1 MATPQK
7 SGSIL
12 IVDDHHDILIAAKL
26 FLKRYFAHI
35 EITTDPE
42 RIPSILANQ
51 QFDVVLLDMNFTKDI
66 SSGKEGFDW
75 LQRIQNMDAT
85 LPIVMMTAYGDIQ
98 LAIKAMKMGATDFVL
113 KPWENEAFLKTLKDA
128 IQKQKSESANPTEN
142 YQRKFPNIIGK
153 SEPMLAVF
161 NVIDKIAATDANIL
175 VLGENGTGKELIARA
190 IHEHSDRA
198 QAPFVSVDLGSI
210 SASLFESELFGNKK
224 GAFTDAREDRV
235 GRFELAQG
243 GTLFLDEIGNLSP
256 HLQSKLLTALQSRKI
271 VRVGSTKE
279 IPIDIRLVC
288 ATNMALYDM
297 ISKKEFRQDLLYRI
311 NTIEIDLPPLRERK
325 GDILLLADYYLEQ
338 YSKKYQKNMEG
349 FHKDAYAALKSYS
362 WPGNIRELQHTI
374 ERAVIMSGTP
384 MLSTYDFQ
392 LKKQTSNRAILDD
405 SWDDTSTLHD
415 IEKQHIKKVMTTHD
429 GNISSAAEQLG
440 ITRASLYRRLKKYG
454 L

>member
-12 IVDDHHDILIAAKL
+12 IVDDHHDILVAAKL

-35 EITTDPE
+35 EITTNPE
-42 RIPSILANQ
+42 KIPSILAQ
-51 QFDVVLLDMNFTKDI
+51 HSFDVLLLDMNFTKDI

-75 LQRIQNMDAT
+75 LQRVKNMEAT
-85 LPIVMMTAYGDIQ
+85 LPVVMMTAYGDIQ

-128 IQKQKSESANPTEN
+128 IQKQKSEPIFSSTNN
-142 YQRKFPNIIGK
+142 YQQKFPEIIGE
-153 SEPMLAVF
+153 SEPMMAIF
-161 NVIDKIAATDANIL
+161 NIIEKIAATDANVL
-175 VLGENGTGKELIARA
+175 VLGENGTGKELIAKA
-190 IHEHSDRA
+190 IHKHSNRA
-198 QAPFVSVDLGSI
+198 NAPFVSVDLGSI
-210 SASLFESELFGNKK
+210 SATLFESELFGHKK
-224 GAFTDAREDRV
+224 GAFTDAHEDRI

-279 IPIDIRLVC
+279 TPIDIRLIC
-288 ATNMALYDM
+288 ATNMALSDM

-311 NTIEIDLPPLRERK
+311 NTIEIDLPPLRKRK
-325 GDILLLADYYLEQ
+325 DDILLLANYYLKQ
-338 YSKKYQKNMEG
+338 YSKKYQKKLEG
-349 FHKDAYAALKSYS
+349 FHKSACSELKNYS
-362 WPGNIRELQHTI
+362 WPGNIRELQHAI
-374 ERAVIMSGTP
+374 ERAVIMSNTT
-384 MLSTYDFQ
+384 LLYTDDFH
-392 LKKQTSNRAILDD
+392 LKKQNIASETTDD
-405 SWDDTSTLHD
+405 SWDATTLHD
-415 IEKQHIKKVMTTHD
+415 IEKQHIKKVMTTHE

-440 ITRASLYRRLKKYG
+440 ITRASLYRRLKKYD

>member
-42 RIPSILANQ
+42 RIPSILAKQ
-51 QFDVVLLDMNFTKDI
+51 KFDVVLLDMNFTQDI

-75 LQRIQNMDAT
+75 LQRIKNTDAT
-85 LPIVMMTAYGDIQ
+85 LPVVMMTAYGDIQ

-113 KPWENEAFLKTLKDA
+113 KPWENESFLKTLKDA
-128 IQKQKSESANPTEN
+128 IQKQKSETDATTNN
-142 YQRKFPNIIGK
+142 YQQKFPNIIGE

-161 NVIDKIAATDANIL
+161 NVIDKIAATDANVL
-175 VLGENGTGKELIARA
+175 VLGENGTGKELIAKA
-190 IHEHSDRA
+190 IHEHSNRA
-198 QAPFVSVDLGSI
+198 NALFVSVDLGSI
-210 SASLFESELFGNKK
+210 SASLFESELFGHKK
-224 GAFTDAREDRV
+224 GAFTDAREDRI

-279 IPIDIRLVC
+279 ISIDIRLVC
-288 ATNMALYDM
+288 ATNMALSDM
-297 ISKKEFRQDLLYRI
+297 ISKKEFKQDLLYRI

-325 GDILLLADYYLEQ
+325 SDILLLADHYLQ
-338 YSKKYQKNMEG
+338 HYSEKYQKSLDG
-349 FHKDAYAALKSYS
+349 FHKDSYS
-362 WPGNIRELQHTI
+362 VLRGYFWPGNIRELQHTI
-374 ERAVIMSGTP
+374 ERAVIMSTTSL
-384 MLSTYDFQ
+384 LSTDDFQ
-392 LKKQTSNRAILDD
+392 LKKQASNTAILDD
-405 SWDDTSTLHD
+405 FWGDTSTLHD
-415 IEKQHIKKVMTTHD
+415 IEKHHIKKVMTTHD
-429 GNISSAAEQLG
+429 GNVSSTAEQLG